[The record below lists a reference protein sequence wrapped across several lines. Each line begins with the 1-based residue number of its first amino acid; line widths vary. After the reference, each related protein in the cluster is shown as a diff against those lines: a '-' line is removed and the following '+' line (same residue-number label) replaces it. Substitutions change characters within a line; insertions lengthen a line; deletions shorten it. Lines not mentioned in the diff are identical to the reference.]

1 MWVDSKVAS
10 ALSPSGSVRAEIRQP
25 HRWTPSVGP
34 NNFAIDDVKRFGP
47 RLHQSRRQ
55 HSAHWCVVCSPR
67 VSMPRH
73 TSRSRARRT
82 PPMPRAILSVWPWI
96 TRILA

>member
-10 ALSPSGSVRAEIRQP
+10 AFESIGQRARQIRQP

-47 RLHQSRRQ
+47 RLHQFGGSIQ
-55 HSAHWCVVCSPR
+55 
-67 VSMPRH
+67 
-73 TSRSRARRT
+73 RT
-82 PPMPRAILSVWPWI
+82 GA
-96 TRILA
+96 